1 MNEAMTQAR
10 REDGF
15 ALVEAIVSAAV
26 LAIVA
31 LAVLAGID
39 GATASTAR
47 ERARAV
53 ASTLAEQQQER
64 TRSYRF
70 DELTKLA
77 EVTDAKDPRRNVEE
91 WVDGVRYNVNTE
103 VKLQVDGSGTPTTG
117 CGSSGAKQKEYLKVV
132 TTVTSAM
139 VGGTDDPVA
148 PTNGRIQAVK
158 IESLVAPPV
167 SGSLVVKVLDA
178 KNNPVS
184 GVDVDAVAK
193 SGRLYEDVT
202 SPEGCALFVGIESGS
217 YTIEITKAGY
227 VDRLAQSPGTTTTS
241 VSPNLVNVV
250 TMTFDR
256 AVDLT
261 VNVKTLVP
269 GATFPSA
276 TTFNSTA
283 NAVSDN
289 SADPNTLRT
298 YTPASPAS
306 TIIAPKVFPFTSG
319 YSFFTGKCGSESPV
333 KPVSMKDYFSTT
345 NPKAVV
351 IADADKTTA
360 ELTATVY
367 QPALNLR
374 LNSTSDLSGT
384 YKAYAWLVD
393 GCADF
398 QGTRLTIKTWPS
410 AWGTAPT
417 NASRNWIGQA
427 GTDSGLPFGTYR
439 ICVQNGSNNW
449 LQTPVTYDNTKTHQT
464 GITTISTSGGS
475 YGSNKPSGC

>member
-1 MNEAMTQAR
+1 
-10 REDGF
+10 
-15 ALVEAIVSAAV
+15 
-26 LAIVA
+26 
-31 LAVLAGID
+31 
-39 GATASTAR
+39 
-47 ERARAV
+47 V

-70 DELTKLA
+70 DELTKLVGLLPDDKA
-77 EVTDAKDPRRNVEE
+77 RNVTE
-91 WVDGVRYNVNTE
+91 WVDGVPYNINTE
-103 VKLQVDGSGTPTTG
+103 VKLQVDGAGTPTTG
-117 CGSSGAKQKEYLKVV
+117 CGASGAKQKEYLRVV
-132 TTVTSAM
+132 TTVSSAM

-148 PTNGRIQAVK
+148 PTNGRIQEVK

-184 GVDVDAVAK
+184 GVAVEAVAK
-193 SGRLYEDVT
+193 SGRLYNGVT
-202 SPEGCALFVGIESGS
+202 STEGCALFVGIESGS
-217 YTIEITKAGY
+217 YTIEITKPGY
-227 VDRLAQSPGTTTTS
+227 VDRTAQSPGTTTTS

-250 TMTFDR
+250 TMSFDR

-261 VNVKTLVP
+261 VNVKTLAP
-269 GATFPSA
+269 GATFSLSA
-276 TTFNSTA
+276 TSFDSTA

-306 TIIAPKVFPFTSG
+306 TIVAPKVFPFTSG

-351 IADADKTTA
+351 IADADKTAA

-449 LQTPVTYDNTKTHQT
+449 LQTPVSYNNTKTHETQ
-464 GITTISTSGGS
+464 ITAISTSGGA